1 MRLEEPLSMSTRNPN
16 VNFVW
21 TGLQWRQSSPSASF
35 KRSGRDDR
43 KPLYIA
49 FIDLTKAFDLL
60 AGNCCSMS
68 YGKYDVSWNN
78 YTACMVRS
86 FHIMKEAIKYTRPIH
101 PNVSASNVVSIKQSF
116 LFGITVEESLWNS
129 IRLEEFVRIQ
139 GYKRQSV
146 QHQRLW
152 AKKNIHKNIIRDML
166 FANNA
171 ASTHTSR
178 NTYSA
183 WWKDPP
189 KHAETWGL
197 PSA

>member
-1 MRLEEPLSMSTRNPN
+1 
-16 VNFVW
+16 
-21 TGLQWRQSSPSASF
+21 
-35 KRSGRDDR
+35 
-43 KPLYIA
+43 
-49 FIDLTKAFDLL
+49 
-60 AGNCCSMS
+60 
-68 YGKYDVSWNN
+68 
-78 YTACMVRS
+78 MVRS

-183 WWKDPP
+183 
-189 KHAETWGL
+189 
-197 PSA
+197 